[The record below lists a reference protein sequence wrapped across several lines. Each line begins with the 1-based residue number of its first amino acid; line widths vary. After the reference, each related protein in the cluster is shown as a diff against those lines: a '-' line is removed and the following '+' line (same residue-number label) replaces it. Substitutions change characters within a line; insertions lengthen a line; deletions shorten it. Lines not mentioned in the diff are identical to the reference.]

1 MQFNQGSP
9 TNHLNNEYYPGGSTS
24 GGGSAVGVGIVPLV
38 LGTDAGGSV
47 RIPSTFNGIYGLKP
61 SHHRTMY
68 MNNTM
73 CIVGPVAANVSDLT
87 IAYRL
92 ISQPDANCST
102 QSKFAV
108 SIPPSPS
115 AKRYIGIDRDWWSA
129 SDPRVA
135 EICNK
140 AIDHF
145 KSKGYDVVD
154 ITIPFIDE
162 AQTAH
167 SAITITE
174 MATIARRRGTAS
186 VGWFSLFGPVNRVL
200 MSLAQQAT
208 AMDYIKFNAM
218 RTLVMRHV
226 AWLFQK
232 YPGLLIM
239 TPTSPMTGWAKS
251 AGDDKCGVSD
261 GDTTIRNMLYVFLA
275 NLTGTPSL
283 SAPVGYAEPDQ
294 GEGKLCV
301 SLMATSEWGSEE
313 LLLSWAADAEEYLH
327 DVYEDGR
334 RKAKDWVDVLKLAA
348 EHESS

>member
-1 MQFNQGSP
+1 M
-9 TNHLNNEYYPGGSTS
+9 
-24 GGGSAVGVGIVPLV
+24 GIVPLV

-47 RIPSTFNGIYGLKP
+47 RIPSTFNGVYGLKP

-73 CIVGPVAANVSDLT
+73 CILGPVAANVCDLT

-140 AIDHF
+140 AINHF
-145 KSKGYDVVD
+145 KSKGYEVID

-174 MATIARRRGTAS
+174 MATLARRRGTAS
-186 VGWFSLFGPVNRVL
+186 VGWFSMFGPVNRVL

-208 AMDYIKFNAM
+208 AVDYIKFNAM
-218 RTLVMRHV
+218 RTLIMRHV

-232 YPGLLIM
+232 YRGLLIM

-251 AGDDKCGVSD
+251 AGDEKYGVSD

-283 SAPVGYAEPDQ
+283 SAPVGYAESDQ

-327 DVYEDGR
+327 EVYADGR

-348 EHESS
+348 ERKSS